1 MDREVFK
8 KKYEECRKNQ
18 VPFNQ
23 EEVKSVIYNTVK
35 QNADDGYR
43 RGHQNLIIVMEE
55 LFELGQEVSKELR
68 VKGDYY
74 NLLQELADVQLGIY
88 YIQEICGISDE
99 ALKAAEIVKNDRVKR
114 VIEKNMPYK

>member
-74 NLLQELADVQLGIY
+74 NLLQELADVQPGIY